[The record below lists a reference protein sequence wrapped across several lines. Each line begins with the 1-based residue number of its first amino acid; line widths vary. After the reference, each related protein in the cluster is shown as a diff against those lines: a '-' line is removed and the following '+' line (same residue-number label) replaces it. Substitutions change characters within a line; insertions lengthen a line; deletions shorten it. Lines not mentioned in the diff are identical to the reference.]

1 MRIYNI
7 VETINDKVS
16 QILSYPVYEEQLSE
30 DVSETAE
37 LEFIKLINEQTH
49 PVVLSD
55 ESQEYFLNEKVYH
68 NGKDYRL
75 EIVVSYT
82 N

>member
-16 QILSYPVYEEQLSE
+16 RILSYPVYEA
-30 DVSETAE
+30 ETAE

>member
-7 VETINDKVS
+7 VETINNKVS